1 MRDIKLGQNSID
13 RLNSGNKQIDN
24 CYIGDNLVYNKACIF
39 LNFSLSGLSSFDSEY
54 NLIKTINPF
63 SFIGSVKTD
72 NNYIYVL
79 GYNEIQEHRLRV
91 YDRTL
96 TLVKDIFI
104 NQKDQGNALVY
115 RLIVKDK
122 KVLYVVGVND
132 DTEVKRYGFIDFNK
146 SDDIHPLS
154 LKING
159 SSCPQLN
166 IGYDYNEN
174 KFLDCRPNI
183 CYLNEDTFEWDYTD
197 IVPYN
202 NPCANT
208 KRDVTTITY
217 NGGTGIIDTVVDITV
232 TPTYRFVE
240 QCVAGNKVRRFY
252 DDNSKDLYERY
263 LKINDNLI
271 FFFDINNAAD
281 KILRIGKVTN
291 GNYLYVDET
300 TLTVPTVLS
309 YNVNYTGRVLNVSLI
324 KNGTQILIPYVSV
337 ARYNTI
343 SFAIYDINSNSIV
356 SNVDTTT
363 KIITDKAAFIDLYF
377 EANIIN
383 QLKNE

>member
-1 MRDIKLGQNSID
+1 MGDIKLGQNSID

-79 GYNEIQEHRLRV
+79 GYSGENQQHRLHV

-96 TLVKDIFI
+96 ILVKDIFI
-104 NQKDQGNALVY
+104 SQVTVSNSNVY

-122 KVLYVVGVND
+122 KVLYVTAVGG
-132 DTEVKRYGFIDFNK
+132 DTEVNRCGFIDFNR

-159 SSCPQLN
+159 SSCVQYN

-174 KFLDCRPNI
+174 KFFDCRPNI
-183 CYLNEDTFEWDYTD
+183 SYLNEETFEWNVTD
-197 IVPYN
+197 IVPYT
-202 NPCANT
+202 NPCAND

-217 NGGTGIIDTVVDITV
+217 KRKVGIISGVVNTSTVIRYIMQAVENSLFQYVDSSSRT
-232 TPTYRFVE
+232 
-240 QCVAGNKVRRFY
+240 
-252 DDNSKDLYERY
+252 SYERY

-271 FFFDINNAAD
+271 FFFDIANAGSNT
-281 KILRIGKVTN
+281 LRIGKA
-291 GNYLYVDET
+291 
-300 TLTVPTVLS
+300 
-309 YNVNYTGRVLNVSLI
+309 NVNELLINGASIIVPNVLEYEITNSKQVLNVSLI

-337 ARYNTI
+337 ERYNTI

-356 SNVDTTT
+356 SNVNTTT
-363 KIITDKAAFIDLYF
+363 KILPTAAIFVPLYF
-377 EANIIN
+377 EANITN